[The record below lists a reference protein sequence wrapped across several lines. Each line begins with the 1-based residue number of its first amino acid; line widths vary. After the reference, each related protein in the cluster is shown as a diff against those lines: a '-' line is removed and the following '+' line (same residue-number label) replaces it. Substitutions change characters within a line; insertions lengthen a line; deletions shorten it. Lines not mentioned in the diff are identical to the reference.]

1 MKQLILEKVFP
12 FCYRP
17 EFGADCV
24 PLLKYMVTNGNKT
37 MYEYRT
43 GTEPTRVEET
53 PLEFSLLQDDDD
65 VIDDTKADEVSIFFN
80 SIVMIF

>member
-1 MKQLILEKVFP
+1 
-12 FCYRP
+12 
-17 EFGADCV
+17 
-24 PLLKYMVTNGNKT
+24 

-65 VIDDTKADEVSIFFN
+65 VIDDSKADEVSIFKVILSRF
-80 SIVMIF
+80 SAGELHMEYV